1 MIPSSSSLSNLNS
14 SQNNH
19 NYNINKQPNMTT
31 RSYGVSAP
39 LSTDFPTLKDK
50 ELTDKLEETLRKYAV
65 FESDSE
71 LRHRMDVLHKIN
83 TLFKG
88 WIKDISVS
96 KVSQNFAFY
105 IIYFK

>member
-1 MIPSSSSLSNLNS
+1 MIPSNSNNNS
-14 SQNNH
+14 KSTTDNRN
-19 NYNINKQPNMTT
+19 PT
-31 RSYGVSAP
+31 RSYGVSMP
-39 LSTDFPTLKDK
+39 LSVEYPTLKDK
-50 ELTDKLEETLRKYAV
+50 ELTDKLEEALKKYSV
-65 FESDSE
+65 FETESE

>member
-1 MIPSSSSLSNLNS
+1 MIPSNSNNNSKSSTDNRNA
-14 SQNNH
+14 
-19 NYNINKQPNMTT
+19 T
-31 RSYGVSAP
+31 RSYGVSMP
-39 LSTDFPTLKDK
+39 LSVEYPTLKDK
-50 ELTDKLEETLRKYAV
+50 ELTDKLEEALKKYSV
-65 FESDSE
+65 FETESE

>member
-1 MIPSSSSLSNLNS
+1 MNQITSNSSLT
-14 SQNNH
+14 NN
-19 NYNINKQPNMTT
+19 ILT
-31 RSYGVSAP
+31 RSYGVSLP
-39 LSTDFPTLKDK
+39 LSVEYATTKDK
-50 ELTDKLEETLRKYAV
+50 EMTDKLEETLRKYSV
-65 FESDSE
+65 FETDSE